1 MNPAMEKDVFRFF
14 SNVRSIQT
22 LQLYMKLIMA
32 VVQRKQGGSVVKTA
46 QDMLA
51 ESGLSENHRTIL
63 EKAAVRL
70 KVLSLHSKTNLL
82 G

>member
-1 MNPAMEKDVFRFF
+1 MNPAMEKDVFHFF